1 MIFRRAHREQTS
13 QLSSANRR
21 VQEKLQTEARLL
33 QEANRLQ
40 LQSQADHAQKLKEQ
54 RADAAAQIERVL
66 QDAQARQED
75 QLEKLSLRSKLEFK
89 EKEQKFVMHA
99 HTQLEE
105 TRSLHKKE
113 NQEALAQLQRTL
125 DSQAAKQLKQ
135 ALKDLSDKFTQHNLE
150 SEEALR
156 ARMRD
161 AQLQQQQEMMT
172 DAVKQRQLLESK
184 LILESESQL
193 QVIVI

>member
-1 MIFRRAHREQTS
+1 MIFRRAHREQSS

-75 QLEKLSLRSKLEFK
+75 QLEKLNLRCKLEFK

-113 NQEALAQLQRTL
+113 NQEALAQLQLTL
-125 DSQAAKQLKQ
+125 DSQAAKRLKQ
-135 ALKDLSDKFTQHNLE
+135 ELKDLSDKFTQHNAE

-161 AQLQQQQEMMT
+161 AQMQQQQEMMAN
-172 DAVKQRQLLESK
+172 AVKQRQLLESK

>member
-1 MIFRRAHREQTS
+1 MIFRRAHREQSS

-113 NQEALAQLQRTL
+113 NQEALAQLQLTL
-125 DSQAAKQLKQ
+125 DSQAAEQLKQ
-135 ALKDLSDKFTQHNLE
+135 ALKDLSDKFTQHNVE

-161 AQLQQQQEMMT
+161 AQLQQQQEMMAN
-172 DAVKQRQLLESK
+172 AVKQRQLLESK
-184 LILESESQL
+184 LILESDSQL

>member
-1 MIFRRAHREQTS
+1 MIFRRAHREQSS

-75 QLEKLSLRSKLEFK
+75 QLEKLNLRCKLEFK

-113 NQEALAQLQRTL
+113 NQEALAQLQLTL

-135 ALKDLSDKFTQHNLE
+135 ALKDLSDKFTQHNVE

-161 AQLQQQQEMMT
+161 AQLQQQQEMMAN
-172 DAVKQRQLLESK
+172 AVKQRQLLESK
-184 LILESESQL
+184 LILESDSQL